1 MVKFKRLEI
10 VIFAV
15 FFVLLS
21 GCRHQYTF
29 NNNSYSSPEKA
40 LNAHHKYLEKIE
52 KDLKSVSSTPKG
64 NAVIIT
70 PSKKTCEALGIKRR
84 GHPTEDMINYLGKYI
99 EEDFAF
105 FSNFLI
111 KSNLFT
117 SVEHIIDDYPLQY
130 VNKVKNNY
138 FATIYLDMK
147 SPSQISWFILV
158 PPKNKPKQLNFD
170 KMADN
175 GAPKIQSWLNG
186 IKNYL
191 QGKIND

>member
-1 MVKFKRLEI
+1 MVKFKRLGI
-10 VIFAV
+10 VLFAV
-15 FFVLLS
+15 VSVLLS
-21 GCRHQYTF
+21 GCGHQYTF
-29 NNNSYSSPEKA
+29 NNNSYSSPESA
-40 LNAHHKYLEKIE
+40 LNAHNEYLKKIE

-70 PSKKTCEALGIKRR
+70 PSKKTCEALGIKRK
-84 GHPTEDMINYLGKYI
+84 GHPTEDMINYLGKFL
-99 EEDFAF
+99 EEDYAF

-138 FATIYLDMK
+138 SATIYLNMR

-175 GAPKIQSWLNG
+175 GAPKIQSWLND

-191 QGKIND
+191 QGENK